1 MIIRRV
7 VAVIGYLILASA
19 AQAADRPR
27 GVTFF
32 NSVLPVVQQ
41 RCQECHRPGEIG
53 PFSMMTY
60 EEIRPW
66 AKAIRQAVLT
76 RKMPPWFADA
86 PHDMFLND
94 RRLSQ
99 QEIDTVVTWVDNGA
113 PEGLPEDAPKPI
125 SFSDGWRIGQPDTV
139 LELPEYYVPASGEI
153 AYQFI
158 SVPSGFTED
167 KWVQAVEPRPGNPAV
182 VHHIR
187 VLAREPG
194 SKAFMN
200 QTPETSEQ
208 RQQAKSHPKDDG
220 SGFLDGPEVG
230 AEEMGAFVPGGDPV
244 LLEPGQ
250 AILVKAGSDLVFEV
264 HYTTNG
270 KPQMDRSRVGLIF
283 AKKPP
288 DTRVMEIALANY
300 NFRIPA
306 GAANHRVDSRV
317 TLRQDMTLL
326 SLWPHMHLRGK
337 ALELRAIYP
346 SGESEVLLNVPR
358 YDFNWQMSY
367 VLRQPRLLPKGTR
380 LESAVYFDN
389 SPNNPNNPNPGV
401 DVYWGD
407 QTWEEMNIAFM
418 RVGLPPGVSPVDV
431 RVPPLTPPD
440 ATGQRTVD
448 ATSRKEEQKPE

>member
-1 MIIRRV
+1 MNTRRV
-7 VAVIGYLILASA
+7 VAVIGSLILVSA
-19 AQAADRPR
+19 AQAADRDR
-27 GVTFF
+27 SVTSF
-32 NSVLPVVQQ
+32 NSVLPLFQQ

-66 AKAIRQAVLT
+66 AKAISRAVLT

-86 PHDMFLND
+86 PSHMFSND
-94 RRLSQ
+94 RRLAQ
-99 QEIDTVVTWVDNGA
+99 QEIDAVVAWVENGA
-113 PEGLPEDAPKPI
+113 PEGPPEDAPKPI
-125 SFSDGWRIGQPDTV
+125 SFSDGWRIGKPDVV
-139 LELPEYYVPASGEI
+139 LELPEYPVPASGEI

-158 SVPSGFTED
+158 SVPTGFVGD
-167 KWVQAVEPRPGNPAV
+167 KWVQAVEPRPGNRAV

-187 VLAREPG
+187 VFARERG

-200 QTPETSEQ
+200 EKPETSEQ
-208 RQQAKSHPKDDG
+208 RQQAKNHAKDDG
-220 SGFLDGPEVG
+220 AGVLLGPEIG
-230 AEEMGAFVPGGDPV
+230 AEEMGTYVPGGDPV
-244 LLEPGQ
+244 VLAPGQ

-270 KPQMDRSRVGLIF
+270 KPQTDRSRVGLVF
-283 AKKPP
+283 AKRPP
-288 DTRVMEIALANY
+288 DTRVMEVGLANF
-300 NFRIPA
+300 NLRIPA
-306 GAANHRVDSRV
+306 GAANHRVDSVV

-346 SGESEVLLNVPR
+346 SGESEVLLNVPG

-389 SPNNPNNPNPGV
+389 SPNNPNNPNARV
-401 DVYWGD
+401 DKNVPNKLHTFDTMEPFKIG
-407 QTWEEMNIAFM
+407 QT
-418 RVGLPPGVSPVDV
+418 
-431 RVPPLTPPD
+431 
-440 ATGQRTVD
+440 
-448 ATSRKEEQKPE
+448 QKVVQSGGYNNLSV